1 MVWPSILRRSCQ
13 TGRMH
18 DLARRIR
25 DAGNAILELRG
36 PLVAG
41 EPWPLSETWGT
52 EPEADWGPPELLGHV
67 NEMLPYWVDE
77 LDDVLAGDPAA
88 AVPFG
93 RIASDAS
100 RLARIDTD
108 RHRPVGDLLGDI
120 TSGIERASAFADRL
134 TPDDALRLGLHPS
147 RGEITVRDS
156 IDRFL
161 TAHLEDHV
169 EQLRSIL
176 ARPPA

>member
-1 MVWPSILRRSCQ
+1 
-13 TGRMH
+13 MH

-25 DAGNAILELRG
+25 DAGNAIQELRD

-67 NEMLPYWVDE
+67 DEMLPYWVDE
-77 LDDVLAGDPAA
+77 LERVLAGERAA

-100 RLARIDTD
+100 RLARIDAD
-108 RHRPVGDLLGDI
+108 RHRPIGDLLDDI
-120 TSGIERASAFADRL
+120 AGGIERAGAFADRL
-134 TPDDALRLGLHPS
+134 SSGDAQRLGLHPS
-147 RGEITVRDS
+147 RGEITVGDS
-156 IDRFL
+156 IERFL
-161 TAHLEDHV
+161 TGHLEDHV

-176 ARPPA
+176 TRRPA